1 MYMKCPDRHIYRN
14 KIDWLL
20 PDTRGLKAVIANGY
34 ILEVMKIRLKKTNKQ
49 TTLSLV
55 LVSITVG
62 RGIMFFKITPRT

>member
-1 MYMKCPDRHIYRN
+1 MRQEMF
-14 KIDWLL
+14 
-20 PDTRGLKAVIANGY
+20 AM
-34 ILEVMKIRLKKTNKQ
+34 EVMKIRLKKTNKQ